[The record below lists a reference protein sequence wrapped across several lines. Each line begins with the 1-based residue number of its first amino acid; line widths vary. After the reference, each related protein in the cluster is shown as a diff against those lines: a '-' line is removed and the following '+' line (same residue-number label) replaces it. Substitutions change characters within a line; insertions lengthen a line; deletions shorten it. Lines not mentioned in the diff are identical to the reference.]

1 MALEKLSN
9 EAKVAI
15 TIVAALIVAFL
26 GFRLMNDMPIFR
38 QSQKV
43 VSYFE
48 KVDGLTTGS
57 YVYLHGVKVGSVNR
71 IELIARDS
79 VRVTMNFD
87 LDVEIPENSV
97 ARLESSG
104 LLDEKVILIQPG
116 DSQENLEYGDT
127 ITGVYSGGMME
138 TLKDEGQKLSDDVSQ
153 SFNKLNNLLE
163 KLNSVLS
170 EKNQSQIDGIL
181 ADLKSTTDEIS
192 GMMENKRGELES
204 SINHANNFL
213 ANLDTVSTNNKSRI
227 DSVMAGLDKSLKR
240 VEKLSGEL
248 EQTSSKLNEIL
259 TKVNNGDG
267 TLGKLVNNPSL
278 YNNLDSL
285 SAEMKLLI
293 KNIND
298 DPRKYLKHMRLI
310 EVF

>member
-43 VSYFE
+43 VTYFE

-71 IELIARDS
+71 IDLIARDS
-79 VRVTMNFD
+79 VKVTMNFD
-87 LDVEIPENSV
+87 LDVEVPKNSV

-127 ITGVYSGGMME
+127 IKGVYSGGMME

-153 SFNKLNNLLE
+153 SFDKLNNLLE

-170 EKNQSQIDGIL
+170 EENQSQIDGIL

-227 DSVMAGLDKSLKR
+227 DSVMIGLDKSLKR

>member
-1 MALEKLSN
+1 MALGKLSN

-15 TIVAALIVAFL
+15 TIVAALVVAFF

-38 QSQKV
+38 QSQRV
-43 VSYFE
+43 VTYFE

-57 YVYLHGVKVGSVNR
+57 YVYLYGVKVGSVNR
-71 IELIARDS
+71 IELVGRDS
-79 VRVTMNFD
+79 VRVSMNFD
-87 LDVEIPENSV
+87 LDVEIPKNSV

-116 DSQENLEYGDT
+116 DSQENVEYGDT
-127 ITGVYSGGMME
+127 IKGVYSGGMME
-138 TLKDEGQKLSDDVSQ
+138 TLRDEGQKLSDDVSQ
-153 SFNKLNNLLE
+153 SFDKLNNLLE
-163 KLNSVLS
+163 KLNTVIS
-170 EKNQSQIDGIL
+170 EDNQTRIDNIL
-181 ADLKSTTDEIS
+181 VDLKSTTDEIS
-192 GMMENKRGELES
+192 SMMKNKRGELES
-204 SINHANNFL
+204 SIDHANNFL
-213 ANLDTVSTNNKSRI
+213 ANLDTLSTTNKTRI
-227 DSVMAGLDKSLKR
+227 DSVLVGLDNSLR
-240 VEKLSGEL
+240 RIESLSGEL
-248 EQTSSKLNEIL
+248 ERTGSKLNDIL

-285 SAEMKLLI
+285 SAEMKQLV
-293 KNIND
+293 KNINE

>member
-15 TIVAALIVAFL
+15 TIVAALIVAFF

-43 VSYFE
+43 VTYFD

-57 YVYLHGVKVGSVNR
+57 YVYIHGVKVGSVNR

-79 VRVTMNFD
+79 VKVSMNFD
-87 LDVEIPENSV
+87 LDLEIPKNSV
-97 ARLESSG
+97 AKLESSG
-104 LLDEKVILIQPG
+104 LLDEKVIVVEPG
-116 DSQENLEYGDT
+116 DSQENVDYGDT
-127 ITGVYSGGMME
+127 IKGVYSGGMME

-153 SFNKLNNLLE
+153 SFGKLNTLLE
-163 KLNSVLS
+163 KLNTVIS
-170 EKNQSQIDGIL
+170 EDNQARIDNIL
-181 ADLKSTTDEIS
+181 VDLKATTDEIS
-192 GMMENKRGELES
+192 GMMKNKRGELES
-204 SINHANNFL
+204 SIDHANNFL
-213 ANLDTVSTNNKSRI
+213 ANLDTLSTTNRTRI
-227 DSVMAGLDKSLKR
+227 DSVLTGLDNSLR
-240 VEKLSGEL
+240 RIESLSSEL
-248 EQTSSKLNEIL
+248 EKTGSRLNDIL

-285 SAEMKLLI
+285 SAEMKQLV
-293 KNIND
+293 KNINE
-298 DPRKYLKHMRLI
+298 DPRKYLKHMRLV

>member
-43 VSYFE
+43 ISYFE

-57 YVYLHGVKVGSVNR
+57 YVYLHGVKVGSVNK
-71 IELIARDS
+71 IDLIARDS
-79 VRVTMNFD
+79 VMVTMNFD
-87 LDVEIPENSV
+87 LDVEIPKNSV

-127 ITGVYSGGMME
+127 IEGIYSGGMME

-153 SFNKLNNLLE
+153 SFDKLNNLLE
-163 KLNSVLS
+163 KLNTVLS
-170 EKNQSQIDGIL
+170 EENQSQIDGIL

-192 GMMENKRGELES
+192 GMMEKKRGELES

-227 DSVMAGLDKSLKR
+227 DSVMIGLDKSLKR

-248 EQTSSKLNEIL
+248 EQTGSKLNEIL

-293 KNIND
+293 KNINE